1 LYRITNTPIP
11 FVNAFRVNKLPLVSP
26 FYFDAALFSIGSLTN
41 ISANVIFITEVLK
54 YAEYQRE
61 IKIVLFCE
69 TLNETSMIEMWYL
82 NETMSGKMN
91 FEFSIL
97 N

>member
-1 LYRITNTPIP
+1 MLNIKE
-11 FVNAFRVNKLPLVSP
+11 RV
-26 FYFDAALFSIGSLTN
+26 
-41 ISANVIFITEVLK
+41 
-54 YAEYQRE
+54 
-61 IKIVLFCE
+61 KIVLFCE